1 MYRRGGGA
9 RDYRALRIPTIGI
22 GAALGAPG
30 QILVSNDML
39 GQFTWFTP
47 KHVKRY
53 ANLAEVMRQAFATY
67 KREVESGEFPATN
80 RFSAGCCGSGVGTPT
95 LQTR

>member
-1 MYRRGGGA
+1 MFGIVIECVTSEVA
-9 RDYRALRIPTIGI
+9 AQITKAIQIPTIGI
-22 GAALGAPG
+22 GAGAGCDG

-53 ANLAEVMRQAFATY
+53 ANLAEQMRQAFAAY
-67 KREVESGEFPATN
+67 KKEVETGEFPG
-80 RFSAGCCGSGVGTPT
+80 REQSFH
-95 LQTR
+95 